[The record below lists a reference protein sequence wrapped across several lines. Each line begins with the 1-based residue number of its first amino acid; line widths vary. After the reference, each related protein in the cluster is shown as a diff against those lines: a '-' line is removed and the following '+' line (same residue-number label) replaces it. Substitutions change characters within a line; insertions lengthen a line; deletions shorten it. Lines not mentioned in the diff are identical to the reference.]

1 MLPGC
6 NEQQAALCLSHH
18 FHANV
23 QVLGWPE
30 RGSLLCPF
38 NYANAI
44 TVKIVF
50 KSQIN
55 HLLSIIQTVQIEVIE
70 SRPER
75 GWSTRKKLTGIFLE
89 QDKGRAV
96 DVLRDAHA
104 LGQPLRK
111 GCLAGS
117 QLSIEQDEFSPLQ

>member
-1 MLPGC
+1 ML
-6 NEQQAALCLSHH
+6 S
-18 FHANV
+18 
-23 QVLGWPE
+23 WPE

-50 KSQIN
+50 KPQIN
-55 HLLSIIQTVQIEVIE
+55 HLLSIIQTIQIEVIE
-70 SRPER
+70 SRPPTR
-75 GWSTRKKLTGIFLE
+75 WSMRKKLTGIFLE

-111 GCLAGS
+111 GCLTSS
-117 QLSIEQDEFSPLQ
+117 QLSIEQDKFSPLQSLSQAHTHPLCLGCTVTDTVEG